1 MSYPPRQVKP
11 ATPQRGEF
19 NSFHTHPAITLSSGL
34 TATSPREDRRLKDS
48 TLTLYLPKSYFL
60 AIIYKILNII

>member
-19 NSFHTHPAITLSSGL
+19 NSLHTHPAITLSSAQGGL
-34 TATSPREDRRLKDS
+34 KKLGT
-48 TLTLYLPKSYFL
+48 
-60 AIIYKILNII
+60 